1 MHPRPPRELTGLE
14 RELHRWVR
22 NGLISE
28 ETAGAIWSFEHRASS
43 RRPVG
48 PPPPS
53 SRVPVLAEVIGYMGA
68 ALAGAAGAVFLVR
81 IWDDLALAGR
91 LVIPGLGAAAF
102 LGAGI
107 AIARS
112 DEPPIRRLAE
122 FLWLLGAGATAWLAA
137 TVAADVADAPDR
149 GTVLAVGC
157 ALSIVGL
164 GLTAYR
170 RWPVPQLILA
180 VGLVWLL
187 GGAFYDIELGFAI
200 AWTLLG
206 VAWMVLAMLR
216 LLPPARATLLI
227 GTLLALLGPMP
238 ALDEWTGIGL
248 ALGVVVA
255 AGAVGIGAWQHH
267 PQVLAIGAIGLFL
280 YLVRSITYFLP
291 GSGATALGLLAIGAG
306 LIVVAVLA
314 MRSRPRPG
322 PPRPAHG

>member
-1 MHPRPPRELTGLE
+1 MYPRPPRELTGLE

-53 SRVPVLAEVIGYMGA
+53 SRVPILAEVIGYLGA

-91 LVIPGLGAAAF
+91 LLIPGLGAAAF
-102 LGAGI
+102 LGAGL
-107 AIARS
+107 AIAPS
-112 DEPPIRRLAE
+112 DAPPIRRLAE

-137 TVAADVADAPDR
+137 TVAVDVADAPDR
-149 GTVLAVGC
+149 GTMLAVGC
-157 ALSIVGL
+157 TLSIVGL

-187 GGAFYDIELGFAI
+187 GGAFYDSELGFAI

-206 VAWMVLAMLR
+206 VAWTILAIRR
-216 LLPPARATLLI
+216 LLPPARTTLLI
-227 GTLLALLGPMP
+227 GALLALLGPMP
-238 ALDEWTGIGL
+238 AFEEWTGIGL

-255 AGAVGIGAWQHH
+255 AGAIGIGAWQHH
-267 PQVLAIGAIGLFL
+267 PQVLAIGAVGLFL